1 MKCNG
6 PDSWLVIVYVDTLS
20 SQMAQQIEE
29 VKGDKVLLKNID
41 GSPAVWIEKSDA
53 IFVVNMSRPDT
64 KNSIDRRTARALE
77 EAFQIFDVRTENLR
91 F

>member
-1 MKCNG
+1 
-6 PDSWLVIVYVDTLS
+6 
-20 SQMAQQIEE
+20 MAQHIED

-41 GSPAVWIEKSDA
+41 GSPAVWIEKSET

-64 KNSIDRRTARALE
+64 KNSVDRRTARALE
-77 EAFQIFDVRTENLR
+77 EAFQIFDVRTQNLR